1 MIEPLPEAV
10 AFNGGGKR
18 SQMETRG
25 YAGILWNQLFIEGN
39 LNQQETLETKETT
52 EIIMLGYRELLETK
66 DHRKKGKRNRWRDK
80 RLQRG
85 IGYKHTRGKVTITSH
100 TAEIYWGKYNYKATK
115 IKWGNK

>member
-10 AFNGGGKR
+10 GFNGGGKK

-39 LNQQETLETKETT
+39 LNQQETLETT

-66 DHRKKGKRNRWRDK
+66 DHRKKGKRNRWCDK
-80 RLQRG
+80 RLQTG
-85 IGYKHTRGKVTITSH
+85 IGCKHTQGKVTITSH
-100 TAEIYWGKYNYKATK
+100 TAEIYWGKYN
-115 IKWGNK
+115 